1 MALLGDISKVGKS
14 ALGVLNPS
22 GLFNTS
28 FAGVHFQRNYMWE
41 IVLPTFM
48 VGGGGT
54 ISIGGYSASNPGFIP
69 MPGILLSKMCQ
80 KISFGDYNLNSTSDS
95 TRFGAFEAKYPGMM
109 VIDPIKLTFLK
120 TVPDLV
126 TTYFTQWR
134 KLMISSSGLYSPKSQ
149 YAKMMYL
156 LFLDT
161 TGVPVNR
168 YKFSGVFPTSMPK
181 YNLDFNSNTVTSV
194 DIDLNVDSID
204 TMY

>member
-1 MALLGDISKVGKS
+1 MGVLGDYSKVGGS
-14 ALGVLNPS
+14 ALQTLNPS

-28 FAGVHFQRNYMWE
+28 FEGIHFQRNYMWE

-48 VGGGGT
+48 AG
-54 ISIGGYSASNPGFIP
+54 IIP

-80 KISFGDYNLNSTSDS
+80 SISFGDYNLDSNSDS
-95 TRFGAFEAKYPGMM
+95 TRFGAFEAKYPGMLK
-109 VIDPIKLTFLK
+109 IDPITLSFLK

-134 KLMISSSGLYSPKSQ
+134 KKMISASGLYSPKSD
-149 YAKMMYL
+149 YAKFIYL

-168 YKFSGVFPTSMPK
+168 YKFSGVFPTTMPK
-181 YNLDFNSNTVTSV
+181 YRLDYETGKIVSV
-194 DIDLNVDSID
+194 DIVLSVDAID

>member
-1 MALLGDISKVGKS
+1 MSILGDYSKVGKS
-14 ALGVLNPS
+14 ALNVLNPS

-28 FAGVHFQRNYMWE
+28 FEGIHFQRNYMWE
-41 IVLPTFM
+41 IVLPTFW
-48 VGGGGT
+48 VGFVP
-54 ISIGGYSASNPGFIP
+54 A
-69 MPGILLSKMCQ
+69 PGILLSKMCQ
-80 KISFGDYNLNSTSDS
+80 RISFADYVIDGKSDR
-95 TRFGAFEAKYPGMM
+95 TRFGAFEAKYPGTLS
-109 VIDPIKLTFLK
+109 IEPIKLTFLK

-134 KLMISSSGLYSPKSQ
+134 KLMISTSGLYSPKSE

-156 LFLDT
+156 IFLDT

-181 YNLDFNSNTVTSV
+181 YNLDFEANKVVSV
-194 DIDLNVDSID
+194 EIELNVDAID